1 MHMFPQRTYIKGC
14 SISVA
19 SPAMISISL
28 NQYSKL
34 LQALVLV
41 VGSLL
46 CYVIF
51 QVSRIAYRNATSP
64 LRHLKGPKSPSF
76 LLGNFKEM
84 IDDPRLTTKWEMEF
98 GRTFLYKS
106 LFSIN
111 ELYTSDITA
120 ISRILTNGSL
130 YQKTSASLSNAEI
143 MLGSGLLA
151 VENDEHRRHRKIMN
165 PAFGVGQ
172 IRLMTEVFFE
182 KGAQLRDIWAQQLDN
197 DGVARINVSAW
208 LLRATLDIIGQAG
221 FNYQFESLQANG
233 NSSELNEVFN
243 QLFHSPEA
251 NRYTTFRMSQGIFP
265 ILKLVPWPG
274 RKLTHT
280 TREKMFAIGRQLVA
294 TSKTDVKGR
303 GEGTGDK
310 RDLLSILVKANMST
324 AIPEKQRMSEAEVVA
339 QMPTFFFAGHETT
352 SSAMAWALHVLSENP
367 AVQNKLR
374 EELLT
379 IPKDD
384 PTMDELNA
392 LPYLESVI
400 RETMRLHPPVIF
412 TQRMAV
418 EDDVLPLST
427 PYTDRLGKTH
437 NTIPIPKGQMLQIP
451 ILAVN
456 TDKDIWGQDA
466 AEFNPER
473 WEKVPEAASAI
484 PSVWAHQLT
493 FLAGPHNCIGF
504 RFSLVEIKVLLFTL
518 IRAFEFE
525 PALPKGA
532 VGPVLNRILQRPGD
546 LTNAGKGIPLV
557 VKPYKA

>member
-1 MHMFPQRTYIKGC
+1 MRPRHCVT
-14 SISVA
+14 
-19 SPAMISISL
+19 
-28 NQYSKL
+28 SK
-34 LQALVLV
+34 A
-41 VGSLL
+41 
-46 CYVIF
+46 
-51 QVSRIAYRNATSP
+51 
-64 LRHLKGPKSPSF
+64 PKSPSF

-98 GRTFLYKS
+98 GRNL
-106 LFSIN
+106 LIN

-151 VENDEHRRHRKIMN
+151 VETMSTDGTPPPRRPELSFYNQN

-339 QMPTFFFAGHETT
+339 QMPTFFFAVRRL
-352 SSAMAWALHVLSENP
+352 AWALHVLSENP